1 MNPAVLLP
9 RGKVDESMNVRVKV
23 LPVEQT
29 KRPLARLR
37 TPLSMTLKVVVP
49 ILVLLLW
56 QLTSHHSAGS
66 FNLPSP
72 TDVLKGFKELWVS
85 GDIEAAIPASLSR
98 AGLGLLFGLAI
109 GNFFGVANG
118 LFKTAEDLFDAT
130 FQIVRVIP
138 FIAVVPLFVVWFGIG
153 EQMKIILITLACT
166 FPAYINTYAAVR
178 QVDPKLVEA
187 GRAFGLSRLAI
198 IGQIILP
205 AALPS
210 ILVGVRTAM
219 GVSLLALIVA
229 EQVNS
234 NAGIGHIIYVAS
246 SALRIDLIMV
256 GIIMYAILGLLV
268 DVMMRAIERYSM
280 PWLGERS

>member
-1 MNPAVLLP
+1 MTVY
-9 RGKVDESMNVRVKV
+9 VKA

-29 KRPLARLR
+29 RRKPLGLTGPARAV
-37 TPLSMTLKVVVP
+37 LKTVVPVLVVV
-49 ILVLLLW
+49 VW
-56 QLTSHHSAGS
+56 QLGSVRASSAS
-66 FNLPSP
+66 FSLPSP
-72 TDVLKGFKELWVS
+72 SQVLLGFKELWQNGS
-85 GDIEAAIPASLSR
+85 IEAAIPASLAR

-109 GNFFGVANG
+109 GIFFGVLNG
-118 LFKTAEDLFDAT
+118 LFRTFEDLFDAT

-138 FIAVVPLFVVWFGIG
+138 FIALVPLFIIWFGIG
-153 EQMKIILITLACT
+153 EQMKIILIALACA

-178 QVDPKLVEA
+178 LVDRKLVEA
-187 GRAFGLSRLAI
+187 GQTFAMGRTAI
-198 IGQIILP
+198 IVQIILP

-234 NAGIGHIIYVAS
+234 PTGIGHIIYIAS
-246 SALRIDLIMV
+246 SSVRIDLIMV

-268 DVMMRAIERYSM
+268 DVLMRLVEHYSM
-280 PWLGERS
+280 PWLGAAR